1 MLQGTSSNA
10 GKTFLCLCL
19 CKLAKDMGVD
29 VAPFKAQNMTNNTS
43 LAAEGGE
50 VSTAQWL
57 QAVGCGLEASVDM
70 NPIVVRPK
78 ANCAA
83 QVFIRGV
90 VERDD
95 YVYPG
100 GPKLIKLMRESVLAS
115 FKLVAQRHEL
125 VIIEGAGAA
134 AESNLRVHDI
144 SNMWLASELNCK
156 VVLVSDVER
165 GGSLASL
172 VGTHSLLTAGDLR
185 LVNGFVLNKF
195 SGRISLLRP
204 GIEVVKAKTQWPCF
218 GVIPWVGSAL
228 GLPSEDVLCSSRNTI
243 GTGFVGIILDLPF
256 VVNIDDYN
264 ALNLEPELSVVYLKA
279 PPANVWNS
287 VKFVIV
293 PDTSAIKASLDH
305 IHFSG
310 WNAYLKRARR
320 NGVLILGVGAGLQL
334 LSEAF
339 FVKSSLPLTGLGLL
353 KTGVLCFDDLPS
365 WSVCTCELL
374 RLQIKVGTAKRLE
387 CVSVDGIAPRVS
399 PLLVSPSGEYGIYN
413 DSVWGVCVRGLLL
426 DDGFRFRFLKML
438 GLNVR
443 FGCYL
448 NKIGRIVFEAACDV
462 VPFLG
467 KQLLSLI
474 KG

>member
-29 VAPFKAQNMTNNTS
+29 VAPFKAQNMSNNTS

-57 QAVGCGLEASVDM
+57 QAMGCGLEASSDM
-70 NPIVVRPK
+70 NPVVVRSK
-78 ANCAA
+78 GDCTA
-83 QVFIRGV
+83 QVLIRGV
-90 VERDD
+90 VECDD

-100 GPKLIKLMRESVLAS
+100 GPKLMKLMRESALAS

-134 AESNLRVHDI
+134 AESNLRAYDI
-144 SNMWLASELNCK
+144 SNMWLANELSCK
-156 VVLVSDVER
+156 VVIVSDVER

-172 VGTHSLLTAGDLR
+172 VGTHRLLAASDLR
-185 LVNGFVLNKF
+185 LVKGFVLNKF
-195 SGRISLLRP
+195 SGRMSLLRP

-218 GVIPWVGSAL
+218 GVIPWLGSAL
-228 GLPSEDVLCSSRNTI
+228 GLPSEDVLCSRRNTI
-243 GTGFVGIILDLPF
+243 SAEFVGIILDLPF

-264 ALNLEPELSVVYLKA
+264 ALNLEPELSVVYLKT

-287 VKFVIV
+287 VKLVIV
-293 PDTSAIKASLDH
+293 PDTSAIKTSLDH
-305 IHFSG
+305 IRFSG
-310 WNAYLKRARR
+310 WNSYLKKARR
-320 NGVLILGVGAGLQL
+320 KGVLILGVGAGLQI

-339 FVKSSLPLTGLGLL
+339 FLKTSVPEVGLGLL
-353 KTGVLCFDDLPS
+353 ETGVLCFDALPS
-365 WSVCTCELL
+365 WSTCTCELL
-374 RLQIKVGTAKRLE
+374 RLQVKVGVANRLK
-387 CVSVDGIAPRVS
+387 CVSAGGTAPRVL
-399 PLLVSPSGEYGIYN
+399 PLLVSPSGEHGVYN

-443 FGCYL
+443 FNCYL
-448 NKIGRIVFEAACDV
+448 NKVGRIVFEAACDV
-462 VPFLG
+462 APFLG